1 MGNANNEWF
10 QNIQNPWVMSITSI
24 FTFYTV
30 HGGFPHNFGKRNTS
44 VIPDIM
50 NNTFT
55 NACFMCAC
63 GNSSHAYIKQVLC
76 MSLYC
81 HCYQQLRW
89 PAPNLPS
96 FLCVLIILT
105 QSVALFLPNSL
116 VITWKI
122 VLVSMAGNGWAHCAC
137 SVLEA
142 SQGLD
147 VRSNKL
153 SFYTVKV
160 DLNEKIAK
168 L

>member
-1 MGNANNEWF
+1 
-10 QNIQNPWVMSITSI
+10 MSITSI

-55 NACFMCAC
+55 CVCFMFYVCMWERLTCVHKTGAVHV
-63 GNSSHAYIKQVLC
+63 SVLPLL
-76 MSLYC
+76 SATEIAST
-81 HCYQQLRW
+81 Q
-89 PAPNLPS
+89 PSFLPS

-116 VITWKI
+116 VIPWKI